1 MTGPRIGRGK
11 SMDSDKDPYLSK
23 SAPENMAVCAG
34 CGAVYH
40 NKRWTHRE
48 DAAAA
53 AAPAATKAAVLCPA
67 CQKIRDKY
75 AQGFV
80 TLQGAFV
87 KDHKEELLNLVRN
100 KETLSSHT
108 NPLER
113 IMEIKE
119 SRDAIEIT
127 TTSDKLAQR
136 IGRVVAKAF
145 SGEVE
150 YKWSDDVKLTRVIWT
165 RN

>member
-1 MTGPRIGRGK
+1 
-11 SMDSDKDPYLSK
+11 
-23 SAPENMAVCAG
+23 MAACAK

-48 DAAAA
+48 DAAALR
-53 AAPAATKAAVLCPA
+53 APAETKASVLCPA

-108 NPLER
+108 NPLAR

-119 SRDAIEIT
+119 SRDSIEIT

-145 SGEVE
+145 SGEGE
-150 YKWSDDVKLTRVIWT
+150 TNTEQEVKLTRVIWT

>member
-11 SMDSDKDPYLSK
+11 SMDPQKDPYLSK
-23 SAPENMAVCAG
+23 ASPEDMSSCAK

-40 NKRWTHRE
+40 SKRWAHRE
-48 DAAAA
+48 DAAPMT
-53 AAPAATKAAVLCPA
+53 APAVKKAAVLCPA
-67 CQKIRDKY
+67 CQQIRDKF

-80 TLQGAFV
+80 TLQGGFV
-87 KDHKEELLNLVRN
+87 KDHKEEILNLIKN
-100 KETLSSHT
+100 KETLASHT

-113 IMEIKE
+113 IMEITE
-119 SRDAIEIT
+119 SGGSIEIT
-127 TTSDKLAQR
+127 TTSDKLAQM

-150 YKWSDDVKLTRVIWT
+150 YKWSDDVKLTRVVWT
-165 RN
+165 RD

>member
-11 SMDSDKDPYLSK
+11 SMDSHKDPYLSK
-23 SAPENMAVCAG
+23 ASPEEMSACAK
-34 CGAVYH
+34 CGAVYS
-40 NKRWTHRE
+40 NKRWAHKN
-48 DAAAA
+48 DAAPS
-53 AAPAATKAAVLCPA
+53 AAPARAAVLCPA
-67 CQKIRDKY
+67 CQKIRDKF

-87 KDHKEELLNLVRN
+87 KEHREDLLNLIKN
-100 KETLSSHT
+100 KETLASHT

-113 IMEIKE
+113 IIEIKE
-119 SRDAIEIT
+119 SGGAIEIT

-150 YKWSDDVKLTRVIWT
+150 YKWSDDVKLARVVWT
-165 RN
+165 RD